1 MAHYVQSVI
10 KEVLDKE
17 TGEIC
22 TIETSKTW
30 SAKVHDTESFYMVF
44 VNWISLEYQIKST
57 VAKSVLTWMLTNA
70 EYNTGR
76 VLLTAMVR
84 EELCGLYGITN
95 NALSIY
101 LKQLKDL
108 NLVTGSK
115 GTFFIN
121 PEIFWKGE
129 LSVRNKLLKDGNVT
143 FRISIEQ
150 DKKKGKS

>member
-1 MAHYVQSVI
+1 MAHYVKSVV

-30 SAKVHDTESFYMVF
+30 SSKVHDTESFYMVF

-57 VAKSVLTWMLTNA
+57 VAKSILTWMLTNA

-76 VLLTAMVR
+76 VLLTTMER
-84 EELCGLYGITN
+84 SELCKLYGITN

-108 NLVTGSK
+108 NLITGSK

-129 LSVRNKLLKDGNVT
+129 LSVRNKLLKDGNIT
-143 FRISIEQ
+143 FTISI
-150 DKKKGKS
+150 D

>member
-1 MAHYVQSVI
+1 MAHYVKSVV

-30 SAKVHDTESFYMVF
+30 SSKVHDTESFYMVF

-57 VAKSVLTWMLTNA
+57 VAKSILTWMLTNA

-76 VLLTAMVR
+76 VLLTTMER
-84 EELCGLYGITN
+84 SELCKLYGITN

-108 NLVTGSK
+108 NLITGSK

-129 LSVRNKLLKDGNVT
+129 LSVRNKLLKDGNIT
-143 FRISIEQ
+143 FTISIDQ
-150 DKKKGKS
+150 DKKKKK